1 MATPEFVD
9 QFNALPKAARLAMGV
24 VPIVGIVAGMYFL
37 VMAPVLL
44 RVDKLQADLAKVQDE
59 VQQNRMLAAQLEVV
73 KKQAVQLEQQLAVLA
88 DKLPTDREM
97 PPLYRTL
104 SDSASQAGLAVSLFQ
119 PRDARVRDYYAEIPI
134 TITAEGGYH
143 DLATFFDRLA
153 GLPRVV
159 NVDQWKLSGLN
170 RTKNPMRA
178 DITLATYTYR
188 PVSAAPVPTAGVK
201 K

>member
-1 MATPEFVD
+1 MATPEFVE
-9 QFNALPKAARLAMGV
+9 QFNALPKAARLAIGV
-24 VPIVGIVAGMYFL
+24 VPIVGAVAAVYFL
-37 VMAPVLL
+37 VMSPVLG
-44 RVDKLQADLAKVQDE
+44 RIGKLEEDLKKVQTE
-59 VQQNRMLAAQLEVV
+59 VQQNRMLVAQLEVV

-88 DKLPTDREM
+88 DKLPTEREM

-104 SDSASQAGLAVSLFQ
+104 SDSAYQAGLAVMLFQ
-119 PRDARVRDYYAEIPI
+119 PREAKVRDYYSEIPI
-134 TITAEGGYH
+134 TMTAEGGYH

-153 GLPRVV
+153 ALSRVV

-188 PVSAAPVPTAGVK
+188 PVGAPPAPKPGAK

>member
-1 MATPEFVD
+1 MATPEFVE
-9 QFNALPKAARLAMGV
+9 QFNALPKAARLAIGI
-24 VPIVGIVAGMYFL
+24 VPIVGIVAAVYFL
-37 VMAPVLL
+37 VMSPVLGRIQTL
-44 RVDKLQADLAKVQDE
+44 EIDLKKVRE
-59 VQQNRMLAAQLEVV
+59 EIQQNRMLLAQLEVV

-88 DKLPTDREM
+88 EKLPTEREM

-104 SDSASQAGLAVSLFQ
+104 SDSAFQAGLAVTLFQ
-119 PRDARVRDYYAEIPI
+119 PREAKVRDYYSEIPI
-134 TITAEGGYH
+134 TLTAEGGYH

-153 GLPRVV
+153 GLSRVV

-170 RTKNPMRA
+170 RTKQPMRA

-188 PVSAAPVPTAGVK
+188 PVGAPLAPKTGVK